1 MKSVANYLI
10 AMLMFLYWVFR
21 VVVEYMYQTGR
32 EFIATP
38 ISSIS
43 EIVILFISLI
53 CIVLVVKRIMFG
65 GIIYAVAY
73 FGYFGVDLYQK
84 LTPVI
89 NGESL
94 NMNASM
100 DIVCSGAAVVLA
112 IIVVIDVASSQ
123 IKPVENKQTSWF
135 YDNKEF
141 DRQHDSRDDRNQYK
155 F

>member
-10 AMLMFLYWVFR
+10 AMLMFMYWVFR

-112 IIVVIDVASSQ
+112 IIVVIDLASSQ
-123 IKPVENKQTSWF
+123 IKPVENKQPSWF

>member
-10 AMLMFLYWVFR
+10 AMLMFMYWVFR

-112 IIVVIDVASSQ
+112 IIVVMDVASSQ

>member
-10 AMLMFLYWVFR
+10 AMLMFMYWVFR

-89 NGESL
+89 NWESL

-141 DRQHDSRDDRNQYK
+141 DRRHDSRDDRNQYK

>member
-10 AMLMFLYWVFR
+10 AMLMFMYWVFR
-21 VVVEYMYQTGR
+21 VIVEYMYQTGR

>member
-10 AMLMFLYWVFR
+10 AMLMFMYWVFR

>member
-1 MKSVANYLI
+1 
-10 AMLMFLYWVFR
+10 
-21 VVVEYMYQTGR
+21 
-32 EFIATP
+32 
-38 ISSIS
+38 
-43 EIVILFISLI
+43 
-53 CIVLVVKRIMFG
+53 MFG

-112 IIVVIDVASSQ
+112 IIVVMDVASSQ